1 MPATSPR
8 LAVFILSSSLL
19 VAACGANGAG
29 APGAG
34 GPGGP
39 GGGPPPMPV
48 ETLTLAEKPVELTSE
63 YIGSLKSRRT
73 TAIQPQVEGFITRI
87 AVRSGD
93 QVRQGAVLFEVDSAS
108 QQAGLASLE
117 STRAVRAAELSYAT
131 QELERNKTLYTAGA
145 VSQREL
151 AQAETAART
160 AEAALKALD
169 EQLRQ
174 QKTDLSYYR
183 VTSPTSGTVGDIP
196 VTLGERVTKT
206 TVLTTVDEN
215 DVLELYV
222 SVPVQQAADLKVGL
236 PVRIVD
242 DRKQVLATNPI
253 TFVSPSVDST
263 QTVLAK
269 AALVDGRGKFR
280 SDQQVRAQIIWR
292 SEQGLTVPLTAVTR
306 INGQYFAYV
315 VEKQGDLTIARQKAV
330 TLGDLVGNDY
340 VLRGGLEPGEQLIT
354 AGIQKIGDGAPVM
367 AGGPPPGPGGS
378 AAGAAGAPVEKKAS

>member
-1 MPATSPR
+1 
-8 LAVFILSSSLL
+8 
-19 VAACGANGAG
+19 
-29 APGAG
+29 
-34 GPGGP
+34 
-39 GGGPPPMPV
+39 MPV
-48 ETLTLAEKPVELTSE
+48 ETLTLAEKPVELASE

-131 QELERNKTLYTAGA
+131 QELERNKTLYAAGA

-151 AQAETAART
+151 AQAETAQRT

-196 VTLGERVTKT
+196 VTLGERVTRT
-206 TVLTTVDEN
+206 TVLTTVNEN
-215 DVLELYV
+215 DVLELYIN
-222 SVPVQQAADLKVGL
+222 VPVQQAADLKVGL

-242 DRKQVLATNPI
+242 DRNQVLATNPI

-269 AALVDGRGKFR
+269 ALLVDGRGRFR
-280 SDQQVRAQIIWR
+280 SEQQVRARVIWR
-292 SEQGLTVPLTAVTR
+292 SEPGLTVPLTAVTR

-315 VEKQGDLTIARQKAV
+315 VEKQGDMTIARQKAV
-330 TLGDLVGNDY
+330 TLGELVGNDY
-340 VLRGGLEPGEQLIT
+340 VLRDGLEPGEQLIT

-367 AGGPPPGPGGS
+367 AGGPPPGGPGGQ
-378 AAGAAGAPVEKKAS
+378 AEGAPAAPAEKKAS